1 MKYLMQGQESIKKVE
16 ILLSATKIEREQLV
30 SAIYDHL
37 CKGLSKA
44 LAADLNDIKAQNLG
58 VAIDALNEVAAKFEA
73 YFDLRYNELT
83 GDK

>member
-1 MKYLMQGQESIKKVE
+1 MQGQESIKKID

-44 LAADLNDIKAQNLG
+44 LSADLNDIKAQNLG
-58 VAIDALNEVAAKFEA
+58 AAIDTLNDIAIKFEA

>member
-1 MKYLMQGQESIKKVE
+1 MQGQESIKKIE
-16 ILLSATKIEREQLV
+16 MLISDTKITRKSLI

-37 CKGLSKA
+37 CKGLSKSS
-44 LAADLNDIKAQNLG
+44 AANLNEVKEQNLG
-58 VAIDALNEVAAKFEA
+58 VAVKRLNKVAAKFEA